1 MRPSEV
7 PVSPPL
13 LDSAQRVFAHDV
25 PAFFSDANRKTDDE
39 SSTRRAARQAYYR
52 KASPPEIRDMMLW
65 VYPPKVEKPPE
76 PKRLSEAQKA
86 EIKSIFVLYDLND
99 NGLLDKKELLEA
111 LADTGYDD
119 DEIEEMFEE
128 YDTNGDG
135 DIDLH
140 EFERMLE
147 QAYLS

>member
-1 MRPSEV
+1 M
-7 PVSPPL
+7 
-13 LDSAQRVFAHDV
+13 FAHDV

-99 NGLLDKKELLEA
+99 NGVLDKKELL
-111 LADTGYDD
+111 
-119 DEIEEMFEE
+119 
-128 YDTNGDG
+128 
-135 DIDLH
+135 
-140 EFERMLE
+140 
-147 QAYLS
+147 